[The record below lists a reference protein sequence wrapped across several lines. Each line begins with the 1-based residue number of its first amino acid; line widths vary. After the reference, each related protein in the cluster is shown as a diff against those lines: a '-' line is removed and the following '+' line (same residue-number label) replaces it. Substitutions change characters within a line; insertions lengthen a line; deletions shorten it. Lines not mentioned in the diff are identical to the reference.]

1 MLLFRSKESV
11 TMKNSG
17 QDLSEDGPI
26 ETKVKEMTKTTIE
39 ASTSVLPISNGSE
52 PVNTT
57 ADVSLPP
64 STEQGTISTDATTIT
79 TEESSKG
86 LLSLLG

>member
-1 MLLFRSKESV
+1 
-11 TMKNSG
+11 
-17 QDLSEDGPI
+17 
-26 ETKVKEMTKTTIE
+26 MTKTTIE
-39 ASTSVLPISNGSE
+39 ASTGVPPISNRSK

-64 STEQGTISTDATTIT
+64 STDQDTSSTDTTTIT
-79 TEESSKG
+79 SEESSKG

>member
-1 MLLFRSKESV
+1 
-11 TMKNSG
+11 
-17 QDLSEDGPI
+17 
-26 ETKVKEMTKTTIE
+26 MTKMTIE
-39 ASTSVLPISNGSE
+39 PSTSATPISNGSK

-57 ADVSLPP
+57 ADISLQP
-64 STEQGTISTDATTIT
+64 STDQGTSSTDTTTIT

>member
-1 MLLFRSKESV
+1 M
-11 TMKNSG
+11 
-17 QDLSEDGPI
+17 SEDGI
-26 ETKVKEMTKTTIE
+26 VETKVKEMTKTTIE
-39 ASTSVLPISNGSE
+39 ASTGVLPISNGSK

-57 ADVSLPP
+57 TDVSLPS
-64 STEQGTISTDATTIT
+64 STDQGTSSTDTTTIT

>member
-1 MLLFRSKESV
+1 
-11 TMKNSG
+11 MKNSG
-17 QDLSEDGPI
+17 QDLSDDGPI
-26 ETKVKEMTKTTIE
+26 ETNVKEMTKTAIE
-39 ASTSVLPISNGSE
+39 ASTSVPPIPNGLK
-52 PVNTT
+52 PGNTT

-64 STEQGTISTDATTIT
+64 STDQGTSSTDTTTIT

>member
-1 MLLFRSKESV
+1 
-11 TMKNSG
+11 MKNSG
-17 QDLSEDGPI
+17 QDLSEDVPI

-39 ASTSVLPISNGSE
+39 ASESVLPISNGSE

-64 STEQGTISTDATTIT
+64 STDQGTRSTDTTTIT

>member
-1 MLLFRSKESV
+1 MFRSKEAL
-11 TMKNSG
+11 TTKNSG
-17 QDLSEDGPI
+17 QDLSEDVLL
-26 ETKVKEMTKTTIE
+26 ETKAKEKTKTTIE
-39 ASTSVLPISNGSE
+39 VSTSVPPISNGSK

-64 STEQGTISTDATTIT
+64 STDQGTHSTDTTTIT
-79 TEESSKG
+79 TEDSSKG

>member
-1 MLLFRSKESV
+1 
-11 TMKNSG
+11 MKNSG
-17 QDLSEDGPI
+17 QDLSDDGPI
-26 ETKVKEMTKTTIE
+26 ETNVKEMTKTAIE
-39 ASTSVLPISNGSE
+39 ASTSVPPISNGSK

-64 STEQGTISTDATTIT
+64 STDQGTSSTDSTTIT

>member
-1 MLLFRSKESV
+1 
-11 TMKNSG
+11 MKNSG
-17 QDLSEDGPI
+17 QDLSDDGTI
-26 ETKVKEMTKTTIE
+26 ETKVDEMTKTAIE
-39 ASTSVLPISNGSE
+39 ASTSVPPISNGSK

-57 ADVSLPP
+57 ADVSLPAF
-64 STEQGTISTDATTIT
+64 TDQGTSSTDSTTIT